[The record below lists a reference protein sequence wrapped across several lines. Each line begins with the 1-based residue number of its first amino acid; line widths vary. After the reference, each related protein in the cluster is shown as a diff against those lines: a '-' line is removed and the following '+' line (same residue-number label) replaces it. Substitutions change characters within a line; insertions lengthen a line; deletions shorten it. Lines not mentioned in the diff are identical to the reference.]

1 MRHTALLG
9 RVLLLVAGLPLAA
22 VIAACGGDGAEKVA
36 VEDWV
41 DSLCEAA
48 ADFDTA
54 RDNTGT
60 AFEEVDF
67 TDTKAAKEAYN
78 DAIDEQKDV
87 QKDFR
92 AAFDK
97 IGEPDIKGGDKVV
110 KAFQDQFKEND
121 EMTDEVGKQ
130 VADIDDDA
138 DFVEEFLKII
148 EDIGEPDFRGPFE
161 DVADDYPDVDEIID
175 LIEDDPDCARV
186 IFSEEEAATVD
197 PEPSPTRTTST
208 APANTTNEKW
218 VAGICS
224 SLTGWVADLESA
236 NAALQSKIDGAGS
249 AQDLK
254 KLLVA
259 FLEDGQA
266 ETVNLRREISA
277 LKAPDVDDGEAIHKI
292 FVDASVDL
300 VKVFDN
306 LVSEAERLDASSLT
320 KVTEELDRFIEGVDS
335 AFDEVG
341 QSFDALDQYDPQGLD
356 ELFQT
361 RPECQG
367 L

>member
-1 MRHTALLG
+1 MRHTAPLG

-22 VIAACGGDGAEKVA
+22 LIAACGGGGAEKVE
-36 VEDWV
+36 VEEWV
-41 DSLCEAA
+41 EALCEAA
-48 ADFDTA
+48 ADFDKA

-67 TDTKAAKEAYN
+67 TDTTAAKEAYA
-78 DAIDEQKDV
+78 DAIGEQKDV

-92 AAFDK
+92 DAFDE
-97 IGEPDIKGGDKVV
+97 IGQPDIKGGDKVV
-110 KAFQDQFKEND
+110 KAFEDQFKEND
-121 EMTDEVGKQ
+121 EKTDDVGEQ
-130 VADIDDDA
+130 VADIEDDA

-148 EDIGEPDFRGPFE
+148 EDVGDPDFRGRIE
-161 DVADDYPDVDEIID
+161 DVADDYPDVDEVID
-175 LIEDDPDCARV
+175 LIDEDPDCARV
-186 IFSEEEAATVD
+186 IFSEEEAATID
-197 PEPSPTRTTST
+197 PEPSPTSTTST
-208 APANTTNEKW
+208 APATTTNEKW

-224 SLTGWVADLESA
+224 SLTGWVADLEGA
-236 NAALQSKIDGAGS
+236 NSALQSKIDGAAS
-249 AQDLK
+249 AGDLK

-259 FLEDGQA
+259 FLEDGQS
-266 ETVNLRREISA
+266 ETVNLRREIAA
-277 LKAPDVDDGEAIHKI
+277 LKAPDVDDGDAIHKI

-306 LVSEAERLDASSLT
+306 LVSEAERLDASSLA
-320 KVTEELDRFIEGVDS
+320 KVTEDLDRFVEGVDS
-335 AFDEVG
+335 AFDEVA

>member
-1 MRHTALLG
+1 MRQTALVG
-9 RVLLLVAGLPLAA
+9 RVMLLVAALPLAA
-22 VIAACGGDGAEKVA
+22 FIAACGGGGAEKVDA
-36 VEDWV
+36 EKWV
-41 DSLCEAA
+41 DALCEAA
-48 ADFDTA
+48 ADFDKA
-54 RDNTGT
+54 RDNTGA
-60 AFEEVDF
+60 AFEEVDL
-67 TDTKAAKEAYN
+67 TDTKGAKEAYAG
-78 DAIDEQKDV
+78 AIGEQKDV

-110 KAFQDQFKEND
+110 KAFEEQFKEND
-121 EMTDEVGKQ
+121 AKTDEVGDL
-130 VADIDDDA
+130 VAGIDNDD

-148 EDIGEPDFRGPFE
+148 DNLEEPDFRGRLE
-161 DVADDYPDVDEIID
+161 KVANDYPDVDEIID
-175 LIEDDPDCARV
+175 LIEKDPDCTRV

-197 PEPSPTRTTST
+197 PEPSPTRTTSSG
-208 APANTTNEKW
+208 PAVTTNEKW
-218 VAGICS
+218 VAGICA

-236 NAALQSKIDGAGS
+236 NTALQSKIDDAAS
-249 AQDLK
+249 AEDLK

-259 FLEDGQA
+259 FLKDGQA
-266 ETVNLRREISA
+266 ETVNLRREITA
-277 LKAPDVDDGEAIHKI
+277 LKKPDVKDGDAIHKI
-292 FVDASVDL
+292 FVDATVDL

-306 LVSEAERLDASSLT
+306 LVGEAERLDASSLA
-320 KVTEELDRFIEGVDS
+320 KVTEDLDRFVDGVDG
-335 AFDEVG
+335 AFDEVA

>member
-1 MRHTALLG
+1 MRQATLVSRVMLLFAALPF
-9 RVLLLVAGLPLAA
+9 VAL
-22 VIAACGGDGAEKVA
+22 IAACGGGGAEKVA
-36 VEDWV
+36 VDEWV
-41 DSLCEAA
+41 DALCEAA
-48 ADFDTA
+48 ADFDEA
-54 RDNTGT
+54 RDNTGA

-67 TDTKAAKEAYN
+67 TDTKAAREAYA
-78 DAIDEQKDV
+78 DAIGEQKDV

-92 AAFDK
+92 ADFDK

-110 KAFQDQFKEND
+110 TAFKDQFKEND
-121 EMTDEVGKQ
+121 KKTDEVGDL
-130 VADIDDDA
+130 VTDIDNDD

-148 EDIGEPDFRGPFE
+148 DTVEEPDFRGRLE
-161 DVADDYPDVDEIID
+161 NVADDYPDVDEIID

-197 PEPSPTRTTST
+197 PDPSPTRTTSSG
-208 APANTTNEKW
+208 PAVTTNEKW
-218 VAGICS
+218 VAGICT

-236 NAALQSKIDGAGS
+236 NAALQSKIGGAAS
-249 AQDLK
+249 AADLK

-277 LKAPDVDDGEAIHKI
+277 LKAPDVDNGDAIHKI

-306 LVSEAERLDASSLT
+306 LVGEAERLDASSLA
-320 KVTEELDRFIEGVDS
+320 KVTDDLDRFVQGVDS
-335 AFDEVG
+335 AFDEVA
-341 QSFDALDQYDPQGLD
+341 QSFDQLDQYDPQGLD

-361 RPECQG
+361 RPECQE